1 MTDLRLRAGHTHLQG
16 QLRCARGGLPQT
28 EAAVVSSSGVG
39 SHMILILPPMM
50 ISSPGML
57 TGQPVEVPRLD
68 ISGLACVT
76 LYYST
81 LYPDY
86 KRASNVHSPLIGR
99 HPHWSPKT
107 RIGRPYSQ

>member
-1 MTDLRLRAGHTHLQG
+1 M
-16 QLRCARGGLPQT
+16 
-28 EAAVVSSSGVG
+28 VSSSGVG

-68 ISGLACVT
+68 ISGHVSPCSPV
-76 LYYST
+76 

-86 KRASNVHSPLIGR
+86 VQTHECSMPVDRTSSPLESEDSHR
-99 HPHWSPKT
+99 
-107 RIGRPYSQ
+107 QAL

>member
-1 MTDLRLRAGHTHLQG
+1 MTDLRLRAGHTHLHG
-16 QLRCARGGLPQT
+16 QLRCPRGGLPQT

-68 ISGLACVT
+68 ISASHVT
-76 LYYST
+76 LYSST
-81 LYPDY
+81 LHADY
-86 KRASNVHSPLIGR
+86 KRAISR
-99 HPHWSPKT
+99 
-107 RIGRPYSQ
+107 